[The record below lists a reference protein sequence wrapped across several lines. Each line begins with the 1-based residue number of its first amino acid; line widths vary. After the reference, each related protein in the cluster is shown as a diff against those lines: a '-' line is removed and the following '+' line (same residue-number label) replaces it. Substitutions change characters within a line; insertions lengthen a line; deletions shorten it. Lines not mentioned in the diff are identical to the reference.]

1 MGLNTVDT
9 LPSDLLCRRP
19 EPLAGLL
26 VVDKPRGPTSHDI
39 VSRMRRTLRAK
50 AIGHTGT
57 LDPMATGV
65 LVLAIGEATKLVA
78 WLTSHEKSYEA
89 TIALG
94 STTDTLDAEG
104 SEVHHQPIGAHL
116 REALLRSGA
125 VHLDPMIEAA
135 FQRERGRTMQVP
147 PQFSAIKTGG
157 RRAFARARR
166 GEETP
171 LAARPVAVQRLDL
184 IRYDDAG
191 PSLDVSIV
199 TSKGYY
205 VRGLARDLAEC
216 LGTCGHLT
224 ALRRTRSG
232 PFTLDEAVPAT
243 IDREAAIA
251 RIQPLATV
259 AARALGVARL
269 STEGARDALHGR
281 AVRASDIAAET
292 SGPCAWLDERGTL
305 VAIGEVEAD
314 GRGRVLRGFTA
325 R

>member
-1 MGLNTVDT
+1 MGLNRVDT
-9 LPSDLLCRRP
+9 LPSDLLCRGP
-19 EPLAGLL
+19 GPLAGLL

-78 WLTSHEKSYEA
+78 WLTAHEKSYEA

-104 SEVHHQPIGAHL
+104 SEVDHRPVAADL
-116 REALLRSGA
+116 REALLRSDA
-125 VHLDPMIEAA
+125 AHLDPMVQAA
-135 FQRERGRTMQVP
+135 FERERGRTMQIP

-157 RRAFARARR
+157 RRAFVRARR
-166 GEETP
+166 GEETS
-171 LAARPVAVQRLDL
+171 LAARPVTVQRLDL
-184 IRYDDAG
+184 IRYDDVR
-191 PSLDVSIV
+191 PSLSVSIA

-205 VRGLARDLAEC
+205 VRGLARDLAEG

-232 PFTLDEAVPAT
+232 PFTLDEAVPT
-243 IDREAAIA
+243 DIDREGAIA
-251 RIQPLATV
+251 HIQPLASV
-259 AARALGVARL
+259 AARVLGVARL
-269 STEGARDALHGR
+269 SVEGARDALHGR
-281 AVRASDIAAET
+281 AVRASDIVAQAP
-292 SGPCAWLDERGTL
+292 GPCAWLDERGTL

-314 GRGRVLRGFTA
+314 GQGRVLRGFAA